1 MSIRKHYSLDSSTLK
16 LTPDFVNGLLTLV
29 FLKTNTEKSGL
40 FFSDYTLKHYLE
52 KEYKYDIK
60 IITDEQDS
68 LLNKS
73 TGERRILL
81 FKYLINQNPDFLII
95 DNPFDTLDTRHVKL
109 LKSQLYDLSFHT
121 TIVQLY
127 RRKED
132 VLPFITTE
140 LNIDSEYKI
149 SAKKSS
155 EVRETITSSELYDE
169 FPQSLSNFNSTP
181 ESLVRFE
188 NVSVSYGD
196 KPILR
201 AINWEIKKGESW
213 YLKGPNGSG
222 KTTLINMISGDNTKG
237 YGQKLY
243 LFDKQKGSGES
254 VWDIKQ
260 KIGLFTT
267 NLTERFD
274 GSSTVIEMILSGFFD
289 SVGLIDKPSNL
300 QSKIAEQWLSLLSLS
315 TQRNTRFSTLNES
328 QKRMILI
335 ARAMIKQPPLLILDE
350 PTSSLDDIGA
360 ERVIAL
366 IKRIVNQSNTALI
379 YVSHRQ
385 EKNLILNYTFELI
398 ANKSGSYGICSKSLL

>member
-16 LTPDFVNGLLTLV
+16 LTPDFVNELLTLD
-29 FLKTNTEKSGL
+29 FLKTDTEKSGL

-73 TGERRILL
+73 TGERRMLL

-95 DNPFDTLDTRHVKL
+95 DNPFDTLDTHHVKL
-109 LKSQLYDLSFHT
+109 LKAQLCDLSFHT

-140 LNIDSEYKI
+140 LNIDSEFKI

-155 EVRETITSSELYDE
+155 EERETIASSELYDE
-169 FPQSLSNFNSTP
+169 FPQSLSNFNVIP
-181 ESLVRFE
+181 ESIVRFE
-188 NVSVSYGD
+188 NVSVSYGE
-196 KPILR
+196 KSILR

-267 NLTERFD
+267 NLTEHFD

-300 QSKIAEQWLSLLSLS
+300 QSKIAEQWLSLLSLL

-360 ERVIAL
+360 QRVISL

-385 EKNLILNYTFELI
+385 EKNLILDYTFELI
-398 ANKSGSYGICSKSLL
+398 ANKSGSYGICSK

>member
-16 LTPDFVNGLLTLV
+16 LTPDFVNELLTLD
-29 FLKTNTEKSGL
+29 FLKTDTEKSGL

-73 TGERRILL
+73 TGERRMLL

-95 DNPFDTLDTRHVKL
+95 DNPFDTLDKHHVKL
-109 LKSQLYDLSFHT
+109 LKSQLCDSSFHT

-169 FPQSLSNFNSTP
+169 FPQSLSNFNVIP

-243 LFDKQKGSGES
+243 LFDKLKGSGES

-267 NLTERFD
+267 NLTEHFD
-274 GSSTVIEMILSGFFD
+274 GASTVIEMILSGFFD

-385 EKNLILNYTFELI
+385 EKNLILDYTFELI

>member
-16 LTPDFVNGLLTLV
+16 LTPDFVNELLTLD
-29 FLKTNTEKSGL
+29 FLKTDTGKSGL

-73 TGERRILL
+73 TGERRMLL

-109 LKSQLYDLSFHT
+109 LKAQLCDLSFHT

-169 FPQSLSNFNSTP
+169 FPQSISNFNVIP

-213 YLKGPNGSG
+213 YLKGSNGSG

-267 NLTERFD
+267 NLTEHFD

-300 QSKIAEQWLSLLSLS
+300 QSKIAEQWISLLYLS

-385 EKNLILNYTFELI
+385 EKNLILDYTFELI
-398 ANKSGSYGICSKSLL
+398 ANKSGSYGICSK

>member
-16 LTPDFVNGLLTLV
+16 LTPDFVNELLTLD
-29 FLKTNTEKSGL
+29 FLKTDTEKSGL

-73 TGERRILL
+73 TGERRMLL

-95 DNPFDTLDTRHVKL
+95 DNPFDTLDTHHIKL
-109 LKSQLYDLSFHT
+109 LKAQLCDLSYHT

-140 LNIDSEYKI
+140 LNIDSEFKI

-169 FPQSLSNFNSTP
+169 FPQSLSNFNVIP
-181 ESLVRFE
+181 ESIVRFE
-188 NVSVSYGD
+188 NVSVSYGE
-196 KPILR
+196 KSILR

-267 NLTERFD
+267 NLTEHFD

-300 QSKIAEQWLSLLSLS
+300 QSKIAEQWLSLLSLL

-360 ERVIAL
+360 QRVISL

-385 EKNLILNYTFELI
+385 EKNLILDYTFELI
-398 ANKSGSYGICSKSLL
+398 ANKSGSYGICSK

>member
-16 LTPDFVNGLLTLV
+16 LTPDFVNELLTLD
-29 FLKTNTEKSGL
+29 FLKIDTQKSGL
-40 FFSDYTLKHYLE
+40 FFSDYTLKHYLK

-60 IITDEQDS
+60 IITNEQDS
-68 LLNKS
+68 LLKKS
-73 TGERRILL
+73 TGERRMLL

-95 DNPFDTLDTRHVKL
+95 DNPFDTLDTHHVKL
-109 LKSQLYDLSFHT
+109 LKAQLCDLSYHT

-140 LNIDSEYKI
+140 LNIDSECKI

-169 FPQSLSNFNSTP
+169 FPQSLSNFNRTP

-188 NVSVSYGD
+188 NVSVSYGN

-201 AINWEIKKGESW
+201 TINWEIKKGESW
-213 YLKGPNGSG
+213 YLRGPNGSG

-267 NLTERFD
+267 NLTEHFD

-315 TQRNTRFSTLNES
+315 TQQNTRFSTLNES

-385 EKNLILNYTFELI
+385 EKNLILDYTFELI
-398 ANKSGSYGICSKSLL
+398 ANKSGSYGICLK

>member
-155 EVRETITSSELYDE
+155 EVRETIASSELYDE
-169 FPQSLSNFNSTP
+169 FPQSLFNFNSTP
-181 ESLVRFE
+181 ESLFRFE

-243 LFDKQKGSGES
+243 LFDKLKGSGES

-267 NLTERFD
+267 NLTEHFD

-385 EKNLILNYTFELI
+385 EKNLILDYTFELI

>member
-16 LTPDFVNGLLTLV
+16 LTPDFVNELLTLD
-29 FLKTNTEKSGL
+29 FLKTDTGKSGL

-73 TGERRILL
+73 TGERRMLL

-95 DNPFDTLDTRHVKL
+95 DNPFDTLDTHHVKWL
-109 LKSQLYDLSFHT
+109 RSQLYKLSNHT
-121 TIVQLY
+121 TILQLY

-132 VLPFITTE
+132 VLQFITTE
-140 LNIDSEYKI
+140 LNIDSDYKI
-149 SAKKSS
+149 NTIKSS
-155 EVRETITSSELYDE
+155 EERAKKVIYELHDE
-169 FPQSLSNFNSTP
+169 FPQSLSNFNIIP

-188 NVSVSYGD
+188 NVSVFYGE

-201 AINWEIKKGESW
+201 AINWEIKKGETW

-222 KTTLINMISGDNTKG
+222 KTTLINMMSGDNTKG

-267 NLTERFD
+267 NLTEHFD

-300 QSKIAEQWLSLLSLS
+300 QSKIAEQWLSLLALL
-315 TQRNTRFSTLNES
+315 TQKNNQFSTLNES

-360 ERVIAL
+360 QRVIAL

-379 YVSHRQ
+379 YVSHRP
-385 EKNLILNYTFELI
+385 EKNLILDYTFELI
-398 ANKSGSYGICSKSLL
+398 ANKSGSYGICLK